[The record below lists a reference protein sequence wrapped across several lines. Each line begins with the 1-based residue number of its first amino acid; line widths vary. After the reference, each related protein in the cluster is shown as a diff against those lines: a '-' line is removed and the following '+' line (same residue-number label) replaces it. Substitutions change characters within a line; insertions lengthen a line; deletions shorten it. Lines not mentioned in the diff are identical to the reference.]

1 MRNAMDLNALAKQ
14 IFEANKAKGFH
25 NEEKETGTYLMLMVS
40 ELGEALEADRNK
52 NYANIPAFNEALA
65 KDLGLG
71 QEQFNEL
78 YSDAF
83 KTHMKDTLEDEMAD
97 ALIRILDYCG
107 LKGINIE
114 AHVAAKRQFNKL
126 RPHKH
131 GKAY

>member
-1 MRNAMDLNALAKQ
+1 MDLNALAKQ

-25 NEEKETGTYLMLMVS
+25 DEEKETGTYLMLCVS
-40 ELGEALEADRNK
+40 ELAEALEADRNK
-52 NYANIPAFNEALA
+52 NYANISAFNEALA
-65 KDLGLG
+65 KDLDLG
-71 QEQFNEL
+71 QEQFNAL

-107 LKGINIE
+107 LKGIDIQTHME
-114 AHVAAKRQFNKL
+114 AKL
-126 RPHKH
+126 RYNSGRPHKH